1 MSVRIGRDD
10 VAIVTGGASGIG
22 LGLVKALAG
31 AGARVALVDRLS
43 ADAQR
48 AVATLGFPTEQVKA
62 YGVDVSDVDAVNA
75 LAAAVA
81 ADWGC
86 IDYLFNNA
94 GIGMAGAL
102 ADTTREDWRRV
113 IDVNLWGVINGI
125 HAVYPRM
132 IAQGRGHIVNTAS
145 GAGLGPRPFMVPYA
159 TSKHAVVGLS
169 TSLRAEAAVHGVRI
183 SVVCPGNIASN
194 MLGSTTFRNLD
205 GDGLRAAIPFKPMSA
220 DECAR
225 RILVGVAKNRAIVPV
240 QWIAFAE
247 WWLYRISPALYA
259 KVTAFRTGK
268 FRQYQRSGG
277 SSS

>member
-1 MSVRIGRDD
+1 MSTTVGRDD

-22 LGLVKALAG
+22 LALVRTLAG
-31 AGARVALVDRLS
+31 AGARVALTDRRL

-48 AVATLGFPTEQVKA
+48 AATELGFPAEQVKP
-62 YGVDVSDVDAVNA
+62 YGADVADADAVTA
-75 LAAAVA
+75 LVEAVA
-81 ADWGC
+81 ADWGR

-102 ADTTREDWRRV
+102 IDSTREDWQRV
-113 IDVNLWGVINGI
+113 LDVNLWGVINGI

-145 GAGLGPRPFMVPYA
+145 GAGLGPRPYMALYA

-169 TSLRAEAAVHGVRI
+169 TSLRDEAAVHGVRV

-194 MLGSTTFRNLD
+194 MIGTTTFRNLD
-205 GDGLRAAIPFKPMSA
+205 GEGLRKAVPFKPMSA

-225 RILVGVAKNRAIVPV
+225 RILAGVAKNRAIIPV
-240 QWIAFAE
+240 QWIAHAE

-259 KVTAFRTGK
+259 RVAAFRAAK
-268 FRQYQRSGG
+268 FRQHQRSGAA
-277 SSS
+277 SP

>member
-1 MSVRIGRDD
+1 MSTGIHPGD

-22 LGLVKALAG
+22 LGLVKALAA
-31 AGARVALVDRLS
+31 AGARVALVDRT
-43 ADAQR
+43 AAIAQG
-48 AVATLGFPTEQVKA
+48 AVAALGFPAGQVKA
-62 YGVDVSDVDAVNA
+62 YGVDVADAEAVNA
-75 LAAAVA
+75 LAAAVG
-81 ADWGC
+81 ADWGR

-102 ADTTREDWRRV
+102 ADTPREDWRR
-113 IDVNLWGVINGI
+113 ILDVNLWGVINGI

-169 TSLRAEAAVHGVRI
+169 TSLRAEAAAHGVGI

-194 MLGSTTFRNLD
+194 MLGTTTFRNLD
-205 GDGLRAAIPFKPMSA
+205 GDGLRAAVPFKPMSA

-225 RILVGVAKNRAIVPV
+225 RILVGVAKNRAIIPV

-259 KVTAFRTGK
+259 RIAAFRASK
-268 FRQYQRSGG
+268 FRQHQRSGG
-277 SSS
+277 SPS